1 MAMQTD
7 YSLALT
13 IKDGASTAL
22 AATATGSLPQRSNE
36 LDSAVIEIATGGTDV
51 VIPLGEVTPVKDVL
65 LDSDQ
70 PLSIKI
76 NTATVAIPFK
86 ALALLDTTITAL
98 SVSNASGNVAKLKVT
113 LKG

>member
-22 AATATGSLPQRSNE
+22 AATATGSLPERSNE
-36 LDSAVIEIATGGTDV
+36 LASTVIEIPTGSTDI

-70 PLSIKI
+70 PLSVQI
-76 NTATVAIPFK
+76 NTATVGVPFK
-86 ALALLDTTITAL
+86 ALALLDTSITVL
-98 SVSNASGNVAKLKVT
+98 SVSNASGNLAKLKVT

>member
-22 AATATGSLPQRSNE
+22 AATATGSLPHDRMNWTST
-36 LDSAVIEIATGGTDV
+36 VIEIATGSTDV

-86 ALALLDTTITAL
+86 ALALLDTSDHGVVRL
-98 SVSNASGNVAKLKVT
+98 ERQRQSWRS
-113 LKG
+113 